1 MYNLRTWGKLLLCSF
16 LSFFLL
22 FLFFFFFL
30 VFLFLGSSSLL
41 VGCVRMSTGGNFV
54 RMGTGNVEMALAI
67 RG

>member
-1 MYNLRTWGKLLLCSF
+1 MF
-16 LSFFLL
+16 LSFFLS
-22 FLFFFFFL
+22 FVFVFFFFL